1 MSSVGYTVEVTNL
14 SPAAM
19 EKDVNEFFAFCGPI
33 QHVEI
38 IRHGDL
44 GCTAYVTFKDPYS
57 LETALFLNG
66 ASLLDQPVCVTRWG
80 HHQESQ
86 YDFWSGQPGQN
97 EDYSSSS
104 GARPQYVP
112 SAGEAVAMAQNAVK
126 TVLTTGYTLGK
137 TAATK
142 AQEYNES
149 YQVTATATAKVSE
162 LTERIGLAD
171 KLFAGMEAAKSV
183 DQKYH
188 VTETTKQAVSTA
200 SQTAINAA
208 SSVVNSGY
216 FSKGALWMSN
226 ALNRA
231 AKAAADLGNQGSR
244 S

>member
-1 MSSVGYTVEVTNL
+1 MSSSGHTVEVTNL
-14 SPAAM
+14 SPAAS
-19 EKDVNEFFAFCGPI
+19 EKDVNDFFAFCGPI
-33 QHVEI
+33 QQVEI

-66 ASLLDQPVCVTRWG
+66 ACLLEQPVCVTRWG
-80 HHQESQ
+80 HQQDNQ
-86 YDFWSGQPGQN
+86 YDFWNANQYQ
-97 EDYSSSS
+97 DYSSSS
-104 GARPQYVP
+104 APTSQYGP
-112 SAGEAVAMAQNAVK
+112 SPGEAVAMAQNAVK

-137 TAATK
+137 TAATM
-142 AQEYNES
+142 AQEYNQS
-149 YQVTATATAKVSE
+149 YQLTATATAKVSE

-200 SQTAINAA
+200 SKTAVNAA
-208 SSVVNSGY
+208 SSVVNSSY
-216 FSKGALWMSN
+216 FSKGALWMSD

-231 AKAAADLGNQGSR
+231 AKAAADVANQPSR
-244 S
+244 T